1 MRNSAS
7 NRFTGKRCAHVESIV
22 IINACCTHG
31 ELVVDFV
38 DVFVD
43 LAVMQRAMQ
52 EVVPGVFDDSTAK
65 ALSQDE
71 RPEGGE
77 PKKRVI

>member
-1 MRNSAS
+1 M
-7 NRFTGKRCAHVESIV
+7 
-22 IINACCTHG
+22 
-31 ELVVDFV
+31 VDFV

-71 RPEGGE
+71 RPGGGE

>member
-7 NRFTGKRCAHVESIV
+7 NRFTGKWCVHVDSTV

-31 ELVVDFV
+31 EFVVDFV

-52 EVVPGVFDDSTAK
+52 EVVPGVFNDSTAK

-77 PKKRVI
+77 RERRAV

>member
-1 MRNSAS
+1 M
-7 NRFTGKRCAHVESIV
+7 
-22 IINACCTHG
+22 
-31 ELVVDFV
+31 

-52 EVVPGVFDDSTAK
+52 EVVPGVFNDSTAK
-65 ALSQDE
+65 ALSQDV

-77 PKKRVI
+77 RERRTI